1 MYDIYSG
8 NIQTVSNHPVHIY
21 NEDGKLS
28 PSAFIPFCAFG
39 LNMSAIGVMME
50 DFELP
55 ICNSFRPSVRSDQL
69 CYEIDLE
76 KYKSKTSVER
86 DLKSGL
92 VLSLDYNED
101 REVLLDRN
109 FDVLQKEDFV
119 GKVDGSQDDE
129 KASIYLDTIGKGLS
143 TYYIIVFL
151 GCFTSLGG

>member
-1 MYDIYSG
+1 MYVLYSG
-8 NIQTVSNHPVHIY
+8 NIQTVSNHPVHMY

-39 LNMSAIGVMME
+39 INMSAIGVKME

-76 KYKSKTSVER
+76 KYKSKINVER

-92 VLSLDYNED
+92 ALFLDYNED
-101 REVLLDRN
+101 REVVIDRN
-109 FDVLQKEDFV
+109 FDALQQEEFV
-119 GKVDGSQDDE
+119 GNVDGSKDDNE
-129 KASIYLDTIGKGLS
+129 ASIYLNTIGESFHCGL
-143 TYYIIVFL
+143 
-151 GCFTSLGG
+151 

>member
-8 NIQTVSNHPVHIY
+8 NIQTVSNHPVHMY

-39 LNMSAIGVMME
+39 MNMSAIGVKME

-55 ICNSFRPSVRSDQL
+55 ICNSFRPSVRSYQL

-119 GKVDGSQDDE
+119 GKVDGSQNDE
-129 KASIYLDTIGKGLS
+129 KASIYLNTIGM
-143 TYYIIVFL
+143 
-151 GCFTSLGG
+151 SLF

>member
-1 MYDIYSG
+1 
-8 NIQTVSNHPVHIY
+8 
-21 NEDGKLS
+21 
-28 PSAFIPFCAFG
+28 
-39 LNMSAIGVMME
+39 ME

-76 KYKSKTSVER
+76 KYKSKTNVER

-101 REVLLDRN
+101 REVLLDRS
-109 FDVLQKEDFV
+109 FDVLQEDFV

-129 KASIYLDTIGKGLS
+129 KASIYLDTIGK
-143 TYYIIVFL
+143 
-151 GCFTSLGG
+151 SLILLYVLL